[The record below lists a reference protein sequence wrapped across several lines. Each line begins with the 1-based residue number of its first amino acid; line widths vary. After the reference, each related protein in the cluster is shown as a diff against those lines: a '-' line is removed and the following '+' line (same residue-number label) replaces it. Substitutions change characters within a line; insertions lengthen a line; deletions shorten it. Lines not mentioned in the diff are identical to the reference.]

1 MVILNVSLLICNV
14 DETEARP
21 QLLFPRKLTL
31 LSAITAVQVLFV
43 FVCFFIVLML
53 LVRTRK
59 ENTVEALVSDYRAKK
74 LEEGFGVFSLL

>member
-1 MVILNVSLLICNV
+1 MVILNVSLPICNV

-21 QLLFPRKLTL
+21 QLLLPRKLTL

-53 LVRTRK
+53 LVHTRK

>member
-1 MVILNVSLLICNV
+1 MVIFNVSLPICNV

-21 QLLFPRKLTL
+21 QLLLPRKLTL
-31 LSAITAVQVLFV
+31 LSAITAVQVV

>member
-1 MVILNVSLLICNV
+1 MVIFNVSLPICRV

-21 QLLFPRKLTL
+21 QLLLPRKLTL
-31 LSAITAVQVLFV
+31 LSAITAMQVLFV

-53 LVRTRK
+53 LLRTRK
-59 ENTVEALVSDYRAKK
+59 ENTVEALVSDYRVKK

>member
-14 DETEARP
+14 DETEARS